1 MNGDYKPKRY
11 NSVYPYESFWGHVSW
26 RIAQRL
32 VSLCANAS
40 EPFSFKELVQ
50 TSDYSINGFVYVSGV
65 VSHYTVTV
73 SDCEFLAVDSPF
85 ALQSDL
91 NGFVSEDIISTVER
105 IYEQRIESS
114 GIHAPDDGGVSEFS
128 FNSSVY
134 SALAWDLSNK
144 IKCSPNIAWVIGPD
158 VSGIM
163 YCCGSLTLR
172 VYASGVYSDSIF
184 YRSFQVQEF
193 HLDVLDKD
201 MNIVPSNFRFSDF
214 YDYFS
219 QAMLPNSG
227 CGCWRW

>member
-1 MNGDYKPKRY
+1 MI
-11 NSVYPYESFWGHVSW
+11 YPYESFWGHVAW

-91 NGFVSEDIISTVER
+91 NGFASADIISTVER

-114 GIHAPDDGGVSEFS
+114 GIHVPDDGDVNEFN

-144 IKCSPNIAWVIGPD
+144 IKRSPNIAWVIGPD

-163 YCCGSLTLR
+163 YCCGSITLR
-172 VYASGVYSDSIF
+172 VYVSGVYSDSIF

-201 MNIVPSNFRFSDF
+201 LNIVPSNFRFSDF
-214 YDYFS
+214 YDYLS

-227 CGCWRW
+227 CGCWRWRW

>member
-1 MNGDYKPKRY
+1 MI
-11 NSVYPYESFWGHVSW
+11 YPYESFWGHVSW

-32 VSLCANAS
+32 VSLCANTS

-91 NGFVSEDIISTVER
+91 NGFASADIISTVER

-114 GIHAPDDGGVSEFS
+114 GIHVPDDGGVSEFN

-163 YCCGSLTLR
+163 YCCGSITLR

-214 YDYFS
+214 YDYLS